1 MGSPITFSGFNKID
15 FNMILNAV
23 MTQERAPLTALE
35 TQKKAL
41 DTQTTAFTTLATKLG
56 KLESAAKDLAKGTAQ
71 SVLSGTS
78 SDDTAVGISAVT
90 GSLAGT
96 YDVVVSR
103 LASAQVTA
111 SGNTYASVDAPLL
124 TGGTLSLLRG
134 GDPPVDIAFTGT
146 MTLKDLAE
154 AINAEADAPVTAA
167 VVQTAPGAYRLV
179 LTGKNTGTANAV
191 TISVGKTQPTDPDPT
206 LTFGANAVGALD
218 AEFKVNGLQIFSTTN
233 TVTDVVPG
241 ATLTLRKADSTK
253 TITIAVDKSG
263 DDAKSKLKAMVTAY
277 NDVLTFFGDQNTAAT
292 SGKASIGRDALVRG
306 LRNELR
312 TAMQATY
319 TGGDYERLASIGIE
333 FDIVG
338 KMSLDEKVFDEAID
352 ENAAD
357 VQLLLSGADGKSGA
371 FGALRNLIQEYTQAG
386 GLLGDAR
393 ERIKAQTTRINSR
406 LDTMEA
412 QLEVRRAALQ
422 REYIAADM
430 LMTQLNGQSSTLGQ
444 LGGQYRL
451 F

>member
-41 DTQTTAFTTLATKLG
+41 DTQTTAFATLATKLG
-56 KLESAAKDLAKGTAQ
+56 KLESAAKDLAGGTAQ

-78 SDDTAVGISAVT
+78 SDDTAVGISSVT

-111 SGNTYASVDAPLL
+111 SGNTYTAVDAPLM
-124 TGGTLSLLRG
+124 TGGTLSLTRG
-134 GDPPVDIAFTGT
+134 ADTPVDIAFTGS
-146 MTLKDLAE
+146 MTLSDLAE
-154 AINAEADAPVTAA
+154 AINAEDDAPVTAA

-179 LTGKNTGTANAV
+179 LTGKSTGTENAV
-191 TISVGKTQPTDPDPT
+191 TVAVNKTQPTDPDPT
-206 LTFGANAVGALD
+206 LTFGANAVNADD
-218 AEFKVNGLQIFSTTN
+218 ASFTVNGLAITSTSN

-241 ATLTLRKADSTK
+241 ATLTLKKADATK
-253 TITIAVDKSG
+253 TVTIDVEKSG
-263 DDAKSKLKAMVTAY
+263 EDAKNKLKALVTAY
-277 NDVLTFFGDQNTAAT
+277 NDVLTFFSDQNSAAT
-292 SGKASIGRDALVRG
+292 AGKAGIGRDALVRG

-312 TAMQATY
+312 SAMQATY
-319 TGGDYERLASIGIE
+319 AGGEYERLAEIGIE
-333 FDIVG
+333 FDITG
-338 KMSLDEKVFDEAID
+338 KMSLDETVFDEAI
-352 ENAAD
+352 ESNAAD
-357 VQLLLSGADGKSGA
+357 MQLLVAGVDGKSGA
-371 FGALRNLIQEYTQAG
+371 FGALRTLVQEYTQAG

-393 ERIKAQTTRINSR
+393 DRIKDQTTRINSR
-406 LDTMEA
+406 LDAMEV

-430 LMTQLNGQSSTLGQ
+430 LMTQLNSQSSSLGQ
-444 LGGQYRL
+444 LGGQFRL